1 MNSDPV
7 ARWEEILRSR
17 YWDELL
23 ALEDDLVGRA
33 VPGDR
38 VLVNGVLKFYPRRAQ
53 ANKSTDFDLFFKSI
67 SVENMGVGG

>member
-23 ALEDDLVGRA
+23 VLAGSDMSSLYDWPAINALTSQL
-33 VPGDR
+33 
-38 VLVNGVLKFYPRRAQ
+38 NH
-53 ANKSTDFDLFFKSI
+53 
-67 SVENMGVGG
+67 